1 MSNEQ
6 KPKYLDPVPLHVFLR
21 DRDNEAP
28 LVSLCLVCKDR
39 PITQKERG
47 RPRVTCGSKCA
58 RVWASARARAARNKC
73 KAQEA
78 LMLARDCLGKLQHT
92 EARGLVRAAI
102 QDLEEI
108 KPGDLAVLPPEVP
121 RFSEEQVRRSI
132 ADLMSS
138 DS

>member
-1 MSNEQ
+1 MNNEETKTHLETLSLRELVQ
-6 KPKYLDPVPLHVFLR
+6 R
-21 DRDNEAP
+21 DRMSAP
-28 LVSLCLVCKDR
+28 LISLCLVCKDR

-47 RPRVTCGSKCA
+47 RPRVTCGAKCA

-78 LMLARDCLGKLQHT
+78 LMLARAYLGKLQHT

-132 ADLMSS
+132 AELVSS